1 MSRAFIGLGSNIG
14 NTEETIKQ
22 ALRILDSHP
31 NLKVVVVSSLYLT
44 EPVGYENQP
53 WFSNCVAEVETELNP
68 DRLLDVL
75 QEIEN
80 DLGRTR
86 TIRWGPRTLDLDILL
101 YDKVNVFNERLMIP
115 HPRMKERAFV
125 MVPLVEIAAA
135 AEFPD
140 GRTVADVQA
149 GLDNEKKYS
158 CIMKKIW

>member
-1 MSRAFIGLGSNIG
+1 MPRAFIGLGSNIG
-14 NTEETIKQ
+14 NTEETIKE
-22 ALRILDSHP
+22 ALREFDCHP
-31 NLKVVVVSSLYLT
+31 DIKVTAVSSLYLT

-53 WFSNCVAEVETELNP
+53 WFSNCVAEVETILNP

-75 QEIEN
+75 QQIEN
-80 DLGRTR
+80 NLGRTR

-101 YDKVNVFNERLMIP
+101 YDKLVIESERLMVP

-140 GRTVADVQA
+140 GKTAVDVWA
-149 GLDNEKKYS
+149 GLDSEKKYS